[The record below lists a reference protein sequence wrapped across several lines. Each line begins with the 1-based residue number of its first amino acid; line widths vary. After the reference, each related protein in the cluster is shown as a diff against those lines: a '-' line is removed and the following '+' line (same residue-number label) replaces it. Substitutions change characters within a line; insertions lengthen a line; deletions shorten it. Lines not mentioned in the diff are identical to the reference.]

1 MATDEEDEKLL
12 AELKAAQAA
21 KEAAK
26 SIERAGKAIKPPSKN
41 GKK

>member
-12 AELKAAQAA
+12 EELKAAQKDAA
-21 KEAAK
+21 GAK
-26 SIERAGKAIKPPSKN
+26 RIAETGKKITPPSKN